1 MFFLISAVNSS
12 IAACA
17 SPGFRPYAEPI
28 SCISTPSSFFRNGIE
43 CNGSVVLVEERAEL
57 RNDQSLVGFQVVR
70 YNFVD
75 HGSQSLDLIS
85 KIGLFRNRNNSRTY
99 FRSFGMGIRRK
110 KIKAKI
116 KINSAELLFLLKRI
130 VFFASYKLNVASLL
144 RSLSDEVAGAD
155 WS

>member
-1 MFFLISAVNSS
+1 
-12 IAACA
+12 
-17 SPGFRPYAEPI
+17 
-28 SCISTPSSFFRNGIE
+28 
-43 CNGSVVLVEERAEL
+43 
-57 RNDQSLVGFQVVR
+57 
-70 YNFVD
+70 
-75 HGSQSLDLIS
+75 
-85 KIGLFRNRNNSRTY
+85 
-99 FRSFGMGIRRK
+99 MGIRRK

>member
-1 MFFLISAVNSS
+1 M
-12 IAACA
+12 
-17 SPGFRPYAEPI
+17 
-28 SCISTPSSFFRNGIE
+28 
-43 CNGSVVLVEERAEL
+43 EERAEL

-85 KIGLFRNRNNSRTY
+85 KIGLFGIETTPDV
-99 FRSFGMGIRRK
+99 FSFVRDGYSSE